1 MYHMVNMSAKVF
13 IHTHTY
19 IYTFE
24 FDSSFF
30 PFINVNSTSR
40 VEIHATE
47 DQTVKMYSKLGIS
60 F

>member
-13 IHTHTY
+13 IHIHT
-19 IYTFE
+19 
-24 FDSSFF
+24 FF
-30 PFINVNSTSR
+30 PFINVNITSR

-47 DQTVKMYSKLGIS
+47 DQTVKMYSKLGIE